1 MPCSVTAAPIFLKL
15 AEKVIFGARMETPL
29 WVLCFSFAFKKKS
42 SLTGAEHGCFQ
53 SLENAHF
60 GANFYAVF
68 HDDFTDLN
76 ENLQKRSSLVQEW
89 RRRFGFFAFHS
100 FSKKSPA

>member
-1 MPCSVTAAPIFLKL
+1 MKLLGDHVGIIFHL
-15 AEKVIFGARMETPL
+15 RMQRKDGDRT
-29 WVLCFSFAFKKKS
+29 VCRFFIRV
-42 SLTGAEHGCFQ
+42 TGANLPVFQ

-60 GANFYAVF
+60 GADFYAVF

-89 RRRFGFFAFHS
+89 RRRFGFFAFHLH
-100 FSKKSPA
+100 SKKSPA

>member
-1 MPCSVTAAPIFLKL
+1 
-15 AEKVIFGARMETPL
+15 METPL
-29 WVLCFSFAFKKKS
+29 SVLCFSFAFKKKS

-60 GANFYAVF
+60 GADFYAVF

-76 ENLQKRSSLVQEW
+76 ENLQKRSVWLQRVGSFF
-89 RRRFGFFAFHS
+89 FGS
-100 FSKKSPA
+100 TKKFSVHMVRARG